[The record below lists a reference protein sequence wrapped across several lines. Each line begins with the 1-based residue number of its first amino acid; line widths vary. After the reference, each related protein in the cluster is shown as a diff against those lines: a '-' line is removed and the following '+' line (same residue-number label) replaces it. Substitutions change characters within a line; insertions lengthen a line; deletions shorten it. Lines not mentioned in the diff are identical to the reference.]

1 MQQSPVALMSI
12 NLTVSA
18 AERVRRFL
26 AGHESGLGL
35 RLGIRRSGCS
45 GYAYVAAVAESI
57 SESDR
62 ICVSRGVKVIVDA
75 ESLPMLDGTEVDVV
89 REGLNEGFVF
99 RNPNVRHECGCGESF
114 GF

>member
-1 MQQSPVALMSI
+1 MTIS
-12 NLTVSA
+12 LTDSA
-18 AERVRRFL
+18 AHRVRRFL
-26 AGHESGLGL
+26 AGHQSGLGL

-45 GYAYVAAVAESI
+45 GYAYVAAVAEAI
-57 SESDR
+57 SDSDR
-62 ICVSRGVKVIVDA
+62 ICFSRGVKVIVDA

-99 RNPNVRHECGCGESF
+99 RNPNVKHECGCGESF

>member
-1 MQQSPVALMSI
+1 MTI
-12 NLTVSA
+12 HLTTSA
-18 AERVRRFL
+18 ADRVKRFL
-26 AGHESGLGL
+26 AGSETGLGL

-45 GYAYVAAVAESI
+45 GYAYVAGVAEAI

-62 ICVSRGVKVIVDA
+62 TCVSHGVKVVVDA

-114 GF
+114 GV

>member
-1 MQQSPVALMSI
+1 MSI
-12 NLTVSA
+12 SLTDSA
-18 AERVRRFL
+18 AARVRRFL
-26 AGHESGLGL
+26 AGRGSGLGL

-45 GYAYVAAVAESI
+45 GYAYVASVAEAVSD
-57 SESDR
+57 SDR

-75 ESLPMLDGTEVDVV
+75 DSLPMLDGTEVDVV

-99 RNPNVRHECGCGESF
+99 RNPNVKHECGCGESF